1 MNNTTSNDNDNNPD
15 NSIDKS
21 IPEEHQHATSDSNN
35 HKRASELNEKQ
46 REQLKNLY
54 LTNYE
59 TFHGMS
65 IDKHALLRNPNKR
78 INKETL
84 FAADSIVQEHI
95 TSLNNVSLW
104 DINCSIYSMEISCKQ
119 LNGDIDVINNQRI
132 KKEEPK
138 WIMNLK
144 NSIEKI
150 RKLIAHTKVVIQCKK
165 ENHYMKHQEHLK
177 IKLQKSSEAQK

>member
-1 MNNTTSNDNDNNPD
+1 M
-15 NSIDKS
+15 
-21 IPEEHQHATSDSNN
+21 
-35 HKRASELNEKQ
+35 NEKQ
-46 REQLKNLY
+46 REQLKSLF
-54 LTNYE
+54 LSNYE
-59 TFHGMS
+59 TFRSMS
-65 IDKHALLRNPNKR
+65 IDKHALLTNPNKG

-104 DINCSIYSMEISCKQ
+104 DINCSIYSMAISCKQ
-119 LNGDIDVINNQRI
+119 LNGDIDVINDQQI

-150 RKLIAHTKVVIQCKK
+150 WKLIAHTKVVIQCKK
-165 ENHYMKHQEHLK
+165 ENHYTKHQENLK
-177 IKLQKSSEAQK
+177 IKFQKSLEAQK

>member
-1 MNNTTSNDNDNNPD
+1 
-15 NSIDKS
+15 
-21 IPEEHQHATSDSNN
+21 
-35 HKRASELNEKQ
+35 
-46 REQLKNLY
+46 
-54 LTNYE
+54 
-59 TFHGMS
+59 MS
-65 IDKHALLRNPNKR
+65 IDERVLLTKPNER

-104 DINCSIYSMEISCKQ
+104 DINCSIYSMTISCKQ
-119 LNGDIDVINNQRI
+119 LNGDIGVINNQQI

-138 WIMNLK
+138 WIVNMK

-165 ENHYMKHQEHLK
+165 ENHYKKHQENPRK
-177 IKLQKSSEAQK
+177 